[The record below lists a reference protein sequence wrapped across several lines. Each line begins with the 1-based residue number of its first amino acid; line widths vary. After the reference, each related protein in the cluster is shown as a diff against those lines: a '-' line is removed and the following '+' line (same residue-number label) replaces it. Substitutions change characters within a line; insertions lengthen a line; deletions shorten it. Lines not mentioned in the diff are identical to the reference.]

1 MIVLVDV
8 YRWIEISLAKIL
20 LFCEIH
26 KTFVIFFVISPIFF
40 YLCRRKPKQND
51 IMLKIYHFLTGSFV
65 GITVMIATLM
75 FTAACSHRQQ
85 NESKQTAAGNLIDE
99 AFAARNYE
107 RVLTL
112 CDSLEQRGDISL
124 IKAALRR
131 GWAYRYLGKPKAQ
144 EKELRRALAEKPKN
158 TNDSLQYFDAATQL
172 STYCSIA
179 GDNNEALE
187 VALPT
192 LEGLREM
199 DREHPSEKVASLL
212 IDLTK
217 LVGKIQ
223 MSLGMKEEADKMFEE
238 SYSYAQRMPLET
250 PAAYR
255 NRFLIINGYIAGYF
269 NAGDMASAEK
279 WLMRQD
285 SVTAMIRE
293 RGGLQPAD
301 SEMVMAT
308 SYINHANVAAGLN
321 RPEEFNRAVA
331 AYKTTKYAQSN
342 LGKVN
347 LASVL
352 LETKQYAEAADEYGV
367 LDQFFADTGKD
378 LSLDNLGW
386 YGEKFRANYK
396 ADRRDTALAVA
407 YLIIENLDSAI
418 AKQKK
423 SDAAELATI
432 YQTQQKDAE
441 IAQQQISLSRQRLIG
456 TLVVLVLL
464 TTFFIIYTW
473 YRRRAENR
481 LAAAHESL
489 EKAHTELKTAY
500 DQLEETTAAKE
511 RIESELRIA
520 REIQMSMVP
529 QEFPQYEG
537 LDMYAV
543 MNAAKE
549 VGGDLYGYVL
559 QGNMLHFCLGDVSG
573 KGVPASLFMSQS
585 ARLFRTLAAEG
596 LSPAD
601 IAFRMNKGLAE
612 NNKRMMFVT
621 MFIGQLHLDTGRLDF
636 CNCGHNPPVL
646 DGQFLEMKYENHPLG
661 FWEDDPFDGETIDD
675 IRGRQLLIYTDG
687 LNEAENGQQEQFGDD
702 RLLELMADMQ
712 NLSSREVIDRLK
724 EAVEQ
729 HRAGV
734 EPNDDLTLM
743 CVRLEKIK

>member
-1 MIVLVDV
+1 
-8 YRWIEISLAKIL
+8 
-20 LFCEIH
+20 
-26 KTFVIFFVISPIFF
+26 
-40 YLCRRKPKQND
+40 
-51 IMLKIYHFLTGSFV
+51 MLKIYHFLTGSFV
-65 GITVMIATLM
+65 VITVMIVTLM

-85 NESKQTAAGNLIDE
+85 NELKQTAADSLIKA
-99 AFAARNYE
+99 AFDVEDYE

-124 IKAALRR
+124 YKAAYER
-131 GWAYRYLGKPKAQ
+131 GSAYQYLGKPKAQ
-144 EKELRRALAEKPKN
+144 EKELRQALLEKPKN
-158 TNDSLQYFDAATQL
+158 TEDSLAYFLITFQLVDNLQL
-172 STYCSIA
+172 S
-179 GDNNEALE
+179 GDYDGALQI
-187 VALPT
+187 ALPAI
-192 LEGLREM
+192 EGLRKM
-199 DREHPSEKVASLL
+199 DQEHPSEEVSRRLAGFTSE
-212 IDLTK
+212 
-217 LVGKIQ
+217 VGTIQ
-223 MSLGMKEEADKMFEE
+223 MFLGMKEEADKMFEE
-238 SYSYAQRMPLET
+238 SYGYAQKMPLET
-250 PAAYR
+250 PGDYR
-255 NRFLIINGYIAGYF
+255 RRFTIIDGFITSYL
-269 NAGDMASAEK
+269 NAVDMASVEE
-279 WLMRQD
+279 WLARQD
-285 SVTAMIRE
+285 SVVALIKE
-293 RGGLQPAD
+293 GRGFAPAD
-301 SEMVMAT
+301 SERVMGR
-308 SYINHANVAAGLN
+308 SYMNHGFVAAILN

-331 AYKTTKYAQSN
+331 AYKTTQWAKTAT
-342 LGKVN
+342 GKVS
-347 LASVL
+347 LAAAL
-352 LETKQYAEAADEYGV
+352 LATEHYAEAADEYAV
-367 LDQFFADTGKD
+367 LDQYFAANGLE

-386 YGEKFRANYK
+386 YGNKFRANYK

-407 YLIIENLDSAI
+407 NLVIENLDSAI
-418 AKQKK
+418 AKQKQ

-489 EKAHTELKTAY
+489 EHAHSELQTAY

-537 LDMYAV
+537 LDMYAS

-661 FWEDDPFDGETIDD
+661 FWGDDPFYGETIDD

-687 LNEAENGQQEQFGDD
+687 LNEAENGQKEQFGDD
-702 RLLELMADMQ
+702 HLLELMADMQ

-743 CVRLEKIK
+743 CVRLD